1 MYYKLCR
8 RLEQRE
14 GSIFVYPPIIFCIW
28 FRPMATYFSSKKS
41 RQKNFLRA
49 PWPQNKFGASRDAR
63 CGIRAVDQ
71 VHPWTCPYR
80 HAAHVQIRSRRICLI
95 RMTSRDGGNAEGL
108 SEQSLPMLKRAKNYI
123 HVIFALPLPHI
134 PARLYGGEN
143 HDRTTNLA

>member
-1 MYYKLCR
+1 MV
-8 RLEQRE
+8 Q
-14 GSIFVYPPIIFCIW
+14 GWTVY
-28 FRPMATYFSSKKS
+28 
-41 RQKNFLRA
+41 RA
-49 PWPQNKFGASRDAR
+49 KDVKELSPGALAPNKFGASRDAR
-63 CGIRAVDQ
+63 CDIRAVDQ